1 LRGAKITIYFYKPRP
16 FEKYSAIY
24 RLIFKNKAN
33 RLAILGFYFAW
44 LFELIIRMWL

>member
-24 RLIFKNKAN
+24 RLIFKKKGN
-33 RLAILGFYFAW
+33 RLLIPSFVLFY
-44 LFELIIRMWL
+44 LVIRMGL